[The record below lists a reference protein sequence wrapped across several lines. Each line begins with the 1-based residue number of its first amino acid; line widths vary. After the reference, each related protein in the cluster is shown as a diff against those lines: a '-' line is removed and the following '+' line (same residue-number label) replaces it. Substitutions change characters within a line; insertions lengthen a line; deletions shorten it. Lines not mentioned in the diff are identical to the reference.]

1 MYLHILQTVLYN
13 HIKSFGWKNMKHRV
27 WSVMMDTISIKNP
40 FNEAAVFHA
49 ETVSS
54 TMDASRELAAQGF
67 PHGTTI
73 VADRQSA
80 GRGRTP
86 ERVWRSAS
94 GNLYCTILLRYN
106 GFQDIPK
113 PLALKAGLAV
123 ASAIEDFI
131 AGLSCGARPA
141 ALVKW
146 PNDIMLCPSAADAG
160 TSGAK
165 KAAGILSESDGKTV
179 FVGIGVNVAQAQFP
193 EDLREKA
200 TSIALACGAALGNN
214 DRFRLLE
221 KLLFYLY
228 RELRQMDDSWRR
240 RLSERLYRKDAR
252 VRFIV
257 GKTDSGEAIEGILH
271 GVGEDGSLLLLRNE
285 TSGGGGKVEAFLTG
299 ELDVYQRG

>member
-1 MYLHILQTVLYN
+1 
-13 HIKSFGWKNMKHRV
+13 
-27 WSVMMDTISIKNP
+27 MDTISIKNP
-40 FNEAAVFHA
+40 FNEAAVFHV
-49 ETVSS
+49 ETLSS
-54 TMDASRELAAQGF
+54 TMDASRELAARGF
-67 PHGTTI
+67 PHGTVI

-131 AGLSCGARPA
+131 AGLLCDARPA

-146 PNDIMLCPSAADAG
+146 PNDIMLCPRAADAG
-160 TSGAK
+160 MSGAK

-179 FVGIGVNVAQAQFP
+179 FIGIGVNVAQSQFP
-193 EDLREKA
+193 KDLREKA
-200 TSIALACGAALGNN
+200 TSVALACGAALGNN

-228 RELRQMDDSWRR
+228 RELRQTDDSWRG

-252 VRFIV
+252 VRFIA
-257 GKTDSGEAIEGILH
+257 GKPDSGEMIEGILH

-285 TSGGGGKVEAFLTG
+285 TSGAGGGGEIEAFLTG
-299 ELDVYQRG
+299 ELDVYQRE